1 MGTLFV
7 ENIIGFLA
15 FFISIVITSASLILF
30 VAGIKNGN
38 FVMAMFGFMTTCI
51 NIFVTVC
58 VFKAVTH
65 RG

>member
-1 MGTLFV
+1 MGTFFV
-7 ENIIGFLA
+7 ENIIGFLVL
-15 FFISIVITSASLILF
+15 FISVVITLASMILF
-30 VAGIKNGN
+30 VAGVKSGN
-38 FVMAMFGFMTTCI
+38 FVMAMFGFMTSCT